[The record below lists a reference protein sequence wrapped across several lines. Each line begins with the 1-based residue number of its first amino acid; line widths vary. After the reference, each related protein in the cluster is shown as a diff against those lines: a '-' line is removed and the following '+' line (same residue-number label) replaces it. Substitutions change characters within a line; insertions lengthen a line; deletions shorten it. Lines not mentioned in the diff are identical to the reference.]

1 MRRVKAETDKEDG
14 GDGKKRRV
22 IGMEHGAWSEE
33 RGDKKAVAD
42 DRGYKVQP
50 ASVSR

>member
-1 MRRVKAETDKEDG
+1 MRRVKAETDKEDE
-14 GDGKKRRV
+14 GDGEKRRD
-22 IGMEHGAWSEE
+22 GRTTAGNME
-33 RGDKKAVAD
+33 RGDKEAAAD